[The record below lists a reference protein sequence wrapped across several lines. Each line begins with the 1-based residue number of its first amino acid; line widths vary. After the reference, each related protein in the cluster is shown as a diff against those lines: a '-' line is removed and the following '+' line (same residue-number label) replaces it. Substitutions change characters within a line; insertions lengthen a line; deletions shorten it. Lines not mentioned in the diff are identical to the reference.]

1 MDNKDNIKRKNSP
14 ELTIISDE
22 ELEIISHLYNRLNQ
36 YHYELIPKKDLTPV
50 PNHPEDQINI
60 IVGFFLD
67 LNEELGIEVKD
78 ISDKIKSGEYRIA
91 LNTEDKN
98 NEESVVF
105 PDYIGKIALGS
116 TIYSLFNIAHE
127 MTHLIGIR
135 RGLENDRF
143 AEVESLLVEK
153 SLALYL
159 FNHGIINEREKD
171 NQIAVNHNEAYNAT
185 KNCLDISNL
194 SPEETQK
201 SVNRKEN
208 QIRFI
213 YGDIISTLAIQN
225 KSNKEIG
232 RELNEYLS
240 NKNHLSLNGIL
251 ESFNL
256 PKNKNQVIDE
266 YTTIIDREY
275 RKYYKGGEKRNVI
288 H

>member
-105 PDYIGKIALGS
+105 PDYTGKIALGS

-135 RGLENDRF
+135 RGLGNDRF

-153 SLALYL
+153 SLAQYL
-159 FNHGIINEREKD
+159 FNHGIINEREKV

-194 SPEETQK
+194 SPEEAQK

>member
-1 MDNKDNIKRKNSP
+1 MDNKDNIKRKNPP

-105 PDYIGKIALGS
+105 PDYTGKIALGS

-135 RGLENDRF
+135 RGLGNDRF

-153 SLALYL
+153 SLAQYL
-159 FNHGIINEREKD
+159 FNHGIINEREKV

-185 KNCLDISNL
+185 KICLDISNL
-194 SPEETQK
+194 SPEEAQK

-232 RELNEYLS
+232 RELNKYLS

>member
-105 PDYIGKIALGS
+105 PDYTGKIALGS

-153 SLALYL
+153 SLAQYL
-159 FNHGIINEREKD
+159 FNHGIINEREKV

-185 KNCLDISNL
+185 KICLDISNL
-194 SPEETQK
+194 SPEEAQK

-232 RELNEYLS
+232 RELNKYLS

>member
-105 PDYIGKIALGS
+105 LDYTGKIALGS

-135 RGLENDRF
+135 RGLGNDRF

-185 KNCLDISNL
+185 KICLDISNL
-194 SPEETQK
+194 SPEEAQK

>member
-185 KNCLDISNL
+185 KICLDISNL
-194 SPEETQK
+194 SPEEAQK

>member
-194 SPEETQK
+194 SPEEAQK

>member
-67 LNEELGIEVKD
+67 LNEELRIEVKD
-78 ISDKIKSGEYRIA
+78 ISDKIKSGENRIA

-105 PDYIGKIALGS
+105 PDYTGKIALGS

-185 KNCLDISNL
+185 KICLDISNL
-194 SPEETQK
+194 SPEEAQK

-232 RELNEYLS
+232 RELNKYLS

-275 RKYYKGGEKRNVI
+275 TKYYKGGEKRNVI

>member
-185 KNCLDISNL
+185 KICLDISNL
-194 SPEETQK
+194 SPEEAQK

-213 YGDIISTLAIQN
+213 YGDIISTIAIQN

>member
-105 PDYIGKIALGS
+105 PDYTGKIALGS

-153 SLALYL
+153 SLAQYL
-159 FNHGIINEREKD
+159 FNHGIINEREKV

-185 KNCLDISNL
+185 KICLDISNL
-194 SPEETQK
+194 SPEEAQK

-225 KSNKEIG
+225 KSNKEIE

>member
-60 IVGFFLD
+60 IVGFFLN

-105 PDYIGKIALGS
+105 PDYTGKIALGS

-153 SLALYL
+153 SLAQYL
-159 FNHGIINEREKD
+159 FNHGIINEREKV

-185 KNCLDISNL
+185 KICLDISNL
-194 SPEETQK
+194 SPEEAQK

-232 RELNEYLS
+232 RELNKYLS

>member
-105 PDYIGKIALGS
+105 PDYTGKIALGS

-135 RGLENDRF
+135 RGLGNDRF

-159 FNHGIINEREKD
+159 FNHGIINEREKV

-232 RELNEYLS
+232 RELNKYLS

>member
-1 MDNKDNIKRKNSP
+1 M
-14 ELTIISDE
+14 
-22 ELEIISHLYNRLNQ
+22 
-36 YHYELIPKKDLTPV
+36 
-50 PNHPEDQINI
+50 
-60 IVGFFLD
+60 
-67 LNEELGIEVKD
+67 
-78 ISDKIKSGEYRIA
+78 
-91 LNTEDKN
+91 EDKN

-105 PDYIGKIALGS
+105 PDYTGRIALGS
-116 TIYSLFNIAHE
+116 TIYSLFNIVHE

-135 RGLENDRF
+135 RGLGNDRF

-159 FNHGIINEREKD
+159 FNHGIINEREKV

-185 KNCLDISNL
+185 KICLDISNL
-194 SPEETQK
+194 SPEEAQK

-232 RELNEYLS
+232 RELNKYLS

>member
-105 PDYIGKIALGS
+105 PDYTGKIALGS

-135 RGLENDRF
+135 RGLGNDRF

-153 SLALYL
+153 SLAQYL
-159 FNHGIINEREKD
+159 FNHGIINEREKV

-185 KNCLDISNL
+185 KICLDISNL
-194 SPEETQK
+194 SPEEAQK

-232 RELNEYLS
+232 RELNKYLS

>member
-105 PDYIGKIALGS
+105 PDYTGKIALGS

-135 RGLENDRF
+135 RGLGNDRF

-153 SLALYL
+153 SLAQYL
-159 FNHGIINEREKD
+159 FNHGIINEREKV

-185 KNCLDISNL
+185 KICLDISNL
-194 SPEETQK
+194 SPEEAQK

>member
-1 MDNKDNIKRKNSP
+1 M
-14 ELTIISDE
+14 
-22 ELEIISHLYNRLNQ
+22 
-36 YHYELIPKKDLTPV
+36 
-50 PNHPEDQINI
+50 
-60 IVGFFLD
+60 
-67 LNEELGIEVKD
+67 
-78 ISDKIKSGEYRIA
+78 
-91 LNTEDKN
+91 NTEDKN

-105 PDYIGKIALGS
+105 PDYTGKIALGS

-135 RGLENDRF
+135 RGLGNDRF

-153 SLALYL
+153 SLAQYL
-159 FNHGIINEREKD
+159 FNHGIINEREKV

>member
-105 PDYIGKIALGS
+105 PDYTGKIALGS

-135 RGLENDRF
+135 RGLGNDRF

-153 SLALYL
+153 SLAQYL

-185 KNCLDISNL
+185 KICLDISNL
-194 SPEETQK
+194 SPEEAQK

>member
-36 YHYELIPKKDLTPV
+36 YHYELIKKKDLTPV

-135 RGLENDRF
+135 RGLGNDRF

-153 SLALYL
+153 SLAQYL
-159 FNHGIINEREKD
+159 FNHGIINEREKV

-185 KNCLDISNL
+185 KICLDISNL
-194 SPEETQK
+194 SPEEAQK

-232 RELNEYLS
+232 RELNKYLS

>member
-105 PDYIGKIALGS
+105 PDYTGKIALGS

-135 RGLENDRF
+135 RGLGNDRF

-153 SLALYL
+153 SLAQYL
-159 FNHGIINEREKD
+159 FNHGIINEREKV

-232 RELNEYLS
+232 RELNKYLS

>member
-105 PDYIGKIALGS
+105 PDYTGKIALGS

-185 KNCLDISNL
+185 KICLDISNL
-194 SPEETQK
+194 SPEEAQK

-232 RELNEYLS
+232 RELNKYLS

>member
-105 PDYIGKIALGS
+105 PDYTGKIALGS

-153 SLALYL
+153 SLAQYL
-159 FNHGIINEREKD
+159 FNHGIINEREKV

-185 KNCLDISNL
+185 KICLDISNL
-194 SPEETQK
+194 SPEEAQK

>member
-105 PDYIGKIALGS
+105 PDYTGKIALGS

-135 RGLENDRF
+135 RGLGNDRF

-185 KNCLDISNL
+185 KICLDISNL
-194 SPEETQK
+194 SPEEAQK

>member
-36 YHYELIPKKDLTPV
+36 YHYELIPKKDSTPV

-135 RGLENDRF
+135 RGLGNDRF

-185 KNCLDISNL
+185 KICLDISNL
-194 SPEETQK
+194 SPEEAQK

>member
-60 IVGFFLD
+60 IVGFFLN

-105 PDYIGKIALGS
+105 PDYTGKIALGS

-135 RGLENDRF
+135 RGLGNDRF

-153 SLALYL
+153 SLAQYL
-159 FNHGIINEREKD
+159 FNHGIINEREKV

-185 KNCLDISNL
+185 KICLDISNL
-194 SPEETQK
+194 SPEEAQK

-232 RELNEYLS
+232 RELNKYLS

>member
-135 RGLENDRF
+135 RGLGNDRF

-153 SLALYL
+153 SLAQYL
-159 FNHGIINEREKD
+159 FNHGIINEREKV

-185 KNCLDISNL
+185 KICLDISNL
-194 SPEETQK
+194 SPEEAQK

-232 RELNEYLS
+232 RELNKYLS

>member
-135 RGLENDRF
+135 RGLGNDRF

-185 KNCLDISNL
+185 KICLDISNL
-194 SPEETQK
+194 SPEEAQK

>member
-135 RGLENDRF
+135 RGLGNDRF

-153 SLALYL
+153 SLAQYL

-185 KNCLDISNL
+185 KICLDISNL
-194 SPEETQK
+194 SPEEAQK

>member
-105 PDYIGKIALGS
+105 PDYTGKIALGS

-135 RGLENDRF
+135 RGLGNDRF

-185 KNCLDISNL
+185 KICLDISNL
-194 SPEETQK
+194 SPEEAQK

-232 RELNEYLS
+232 RELNKYLS